1 MTVAGLSCGTRVPR
15 RPYPTRLA
23 KAWLVTRL
31 EQESILMHGQREVIG
46 PTVKRIN
53 GIGVVVGELPLLFEG
68 AERIAAKP
76 ALSLTSPD
84 GR

>member
-1 MTVAGLSCGTRVPR
+1 
-15 RPYPTRLA
+15 
-23 KAWLVTRL
+23 
-31 EQESILMHGQREVIG
+31 MHGQREVIG
-46 PTVKRIN
+46 PTVERIN
-53 GIGVVVGELPLLFEG
+53 EIGVVVGELPLLFEG